1 MKYRVV
7 VFGVKDTS
15 ENIVSFIQEHICP
28 VDLVVTI
35 SPEVTKKNQ
44 VSGYKGLS
52 GLTEKYGIPVHEAD
66 SYFLT
71 DEKTQKFF
79 AENEFDIGISIQH
92 MTSR

>member
-1 MKYRVV
+1 MRYKVV

-44 VSGYKGLS
+44 VSGYK
-52 GLTEKYGIPVHEAD
+52 
-66 SYFLT
+66 
-71 DEKTQKFF
+71 
-79 AENEFDIGISIQH
+79 
-92 MTSR
+92 